1 MLGSTSKNQEISKL
15 FETVVDG
22 GYCIGCGACAAV
34 VDSPIKMK
42 LDEYGKLYAT
52 LNEPVDKTSN
62 QTSLGTVCPFSNEG
76 LNEDQLAEEIF
87 GKDCQYHNQIGYYL
101 TTYAGFVNE
110 GDFRK
115 RGSSGGMGNWIVTQL
130 LSEGLVDGV
139 IHVKPCTPSP
149 TDPRLFKYQISKTI
163 EEVRNGA
170 KSRYYPIEISEV
182 IQMLREQPGRYVIVG
197 VPCFI
202 KAIRLLMKQDPIISE
217 RIKFCVGL
225 ICGHLK
231 SIHFAEMFA
240 WQCGIE
246 PGQLLE
252 FDFRKKLPDRVA
264 SQYAIKAVGWQD
276 GQVIERISPVRDLYG
291 WDWGQ
296 GFFKYKACDY
306 CDDVVAETADI
317 VVGDA
322 WLPQYVGDSQGT
334 NVVVVRNSILHNLIE
349 QGITTGKL
357 KLDHIDADEVA
368 RSQSSGL
375 NHRRE
380 GLAYRLYL
388 SDQKGEWRP
397 PKRVQPQIN
406 HLSKQLQ
413 KRQYLRIQ
421 LAEQSHIAFKQAIDA
436 KRFYIFVQRMSL
448 LVLQYQRT
456 YPHVPLWKKPFHNFK
471 KFIKRLFFS

>member
-34 VDSPIKMK
+34 VDSPIKIK
-42 LDEYGKLYAT
+42 LDEYGKLCAT
-52 LNEPVDKTSN
+52 LNEPVD
-62 QTSLGTVCPFSNEG
+62 QTSHQISLQTVCPFSNEG

-110 GDFRK
+110 SDFRR

-149 TDPRLFKYQISKTI
+149 TDPRLFNYQISKTI

-202 KAIRLLMKQDPIISE
+202 KAIRLLMKQDPIIAE

-231 SIHFAEMFA
+231 SIHFAQMFA
-240 WQCGIE
+240 WQGGIK
-246 PGQLLE
+246 PGDLLE
-252 FDFRKKLPDRVA
+252 FDFRYKLTDRGA
-264 SQYAIKAVGWQD
+264 NQYGMKAVGLKD
-276 GQVIERISPVRDLYG
+276 GEVIEYVSPVRDLYG
-291 WDWGQ
+291 WDWGH
-296 GFFKYKACDY
+296 GFFKYKACEY
-306 CDDVVAETADI
+306 CDDVIAEAADI

-322 WLPQYVGDSQGT
+322 WLPKYVNDSQGT
-334 NVVVVRNSILHNLIE
+334 NVVVVRNVVIQKLIE
-349 QGITTGKL
+349 KGINTGNL
-357 KLDHIDADEVA
+357 HLNAITADEVA
-368 RSQSSGL
+368 KSQSSGL

-388 SDQKGEWRP
+388 ADKRGEWRP
-397 PKRVQPQIN
+397 NKRVKSQVS
-406 HLSKQLQ
+406 HLSGQLQ
-413 KRQYLRIQ
+413 KRQELRMK
-421 LAEQSHIAFKQAIDA
+421 LGEESHIAFQKAI
-436 KRFYIFVQRMSL
+436 KSGQFSVFPKNMNF
-448 LVLQYQRT
+448 LVLQYQLT
-456 YPHVPLWKKPFHNFK
+456 YPSTVLWKQFIQKCK
-471 KFIKRLFFS
+471 KFIKSLLVK

>member
-1 MLGSTSKNQEISKL
+1 MKNLETTKL

-22 GYCIGCGACAAV
+22 GYCIGCGGCASIT
-34 VDSPIKMK
+34 DSPIKMK
-42 LDEYGKLYAT
+42 LDEYGRICASI
-52 LNEPVDKTSN
+52 EPSADQS
-62 QTSLGTVCPFSNEG
+62 SIEISPIAVCPFSEEA
-76 LNEDQLAEEIF
+76 LNEDQIAQEIF
-87 GKDCQYHNQIGYYL
+87 GQNCEHHNLIGYHL
-101 TTYAGFVNE
+101 ATYAGFVAE
-110 GDFRK
+110 SDFRE
-115 RGSSGGMGNWIVTQL
+115 RGSSGGMGTWIITRL
-130 LSEGLVDGV
+130 LSENLVDGV
-139 IHVKPCTPSP
+139 IHVQQRLPSA
-149 TDPRLFKYQISKTI
+149 TDPRLFQYQLSTTQ
-163 EEVRNGA
+163 EEIRNGA
-170 KSRYYPIEISEV
+170 KSRYYPIEISGV
-182 IQMLREQPGRYVIVG
+182 IQLIRDRPGRYAIVG
-197 VPCFI
+197 IPCFI
-202 KAIRLLMKQDPIISE
+202 KAIRLLMMQDAVIAE

-231 SIHFAEMFA
+231 SIRFAEMFA

-246 PGQLLE
+246 PGQLLG
-252 FDFRKKLPDRVA
+252 FDFRKKLSDRVA

-334 NVVVVRNSILHNLIE
+334 NVVVVRNSTLRNLIE

-368 RSQSSGL
+368 RSQSSGFS
-375 NHRRE
+375 HRRE

-397 PKRVQPQIN
+397 PKRVKPQKS
-406 HLSKQLQ
+406 HLDKKLQ
-413 KRQYLRIQ
+413 KRQHLRMQ

-436 KRFYIFVQRMSL
+436 GKFSVFIRYMTP
-448 LVLQYQRT
+448 LVLQYQLT
-456 YPHVPLWKKPFHNFK
+456 YPIYPLWRKTIQKFK
-471 KFIKRLFFS
+471 KIVKKILFQ